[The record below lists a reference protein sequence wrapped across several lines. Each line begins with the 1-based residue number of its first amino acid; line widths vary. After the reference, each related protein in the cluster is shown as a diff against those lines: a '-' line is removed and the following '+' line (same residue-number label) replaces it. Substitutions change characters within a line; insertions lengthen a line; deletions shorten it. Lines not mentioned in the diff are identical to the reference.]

1 MDVNPAYGDFA
12 SNSVKTDEDTGLD
25 KLWIL
30 MINPGKQKQMIL
42 K

>member
-25 KLWIL
+25 KALDTHQVNKNWWY
-30 MINPGKQKQMIL
+30 
-42 K
+42 